1 MATLIAEEVPENGDK
16 IYNLVGFFLIKFLG
30 SFIAKAKKSSVLKAT
45 EICNKLY
52 ASLKNEELLFK
63 CEIIREKE
71 NVED

>member
-16 IYNLVGFFLIKFLG
+16 MYNLVG

-45 EICNKLY
+45 EICDKLY
-52 ASLKNEELLFK
+52 ASLKKEELLFK

-71 NVED
+71 NA